1 MMILLFCGLSGAG
14 KSTLSEA
21 VRQRLTRMAV
31 PVEVLDGDEY
41 RSRMFTD
48 LGFSRQHRIENLR
61 RLGFIADKFAAH
73 GIVTII
79 SAISPYEEARRELAE
94 RYPDVKVIFVDCG
107 LDELR
112 RRDTK
117 GLYSL
122 AALPEG
128 SPEKLT
134 CLSGVNDPFQPPV
147 SPDLHVNTQH
157 TSIDDCCGQLCD
169 YVLRHVRKIG
179 REIGRQREGLRHAE

>member
-1 MMILLFCGLSGAG
+1 MILLFCGLSGAG
-14 KSTLSEA
+14 KSTLAGEVKKRLERLA
-21 VRQRLTRMAV
+21 VA
-31 PVEVLDGDEY
+31 VEVLDGDEY

-48 LGFSRQHRIENLR
+48 LGFSRQHRVENLR
-61 RLGFIADKFAAH
+61 RLGFIADKFASH

-79 SAISPYEEARRELAE
+79 SAISPYEEARRELAG
-94 RYPDVKVIFVDCG
+94 RYPDVKVVFVDCG

-128 SPEKLT
+128 SPDKLT
-134 CLSGVNDPFQPPV
+134 CLSGVNDPFEAPLA
-147 SPDLHVNTQH
+147 PDLHFDTQR
-157 TSIDDCCGQLCD
+157 SGIDACGAQLCD
-169 YVLRHVRKIG
+169 YVMRHAAPKN
-179 REIGRQREGLRHAE
+179 RQREGLRHAE

>member
-1 MMILLFCGLSGAG
+1 MILLFCGLSGAG
-14 KSTLSEA
+14 KSTLAGA
-21 VRQRLTRMAV
+21 VKKRLERMAV
-31 PVEVLDGDEY
+31 PVEVLDADEY

-48 LGFSRQHRIENLR
+48 LGFSRQHRIDNLR
-61 RLGFIADKFAAH
+61 RLGFIAGKFAAH

-94 RYPDVKVIFVDCG
+94 RYPGVKVVFVDCG

-117 GLYSL
+117 GLYAL

-128 SPEKLT
+128 SPEKVT
-134 CLSGVNDPFQPPV
+134 CLSGVNDPFEPPAA
-147 SPDLHVNTQH
+147 PDLHLNTQY
-157 TSIDDCCGQLCD
+157 SGIDACSGQLCD
-169 YVLRHVRKIG
+169 YVLRHAARRHG
-179 REIGRQREGLRHAE
+179 EGLRHAE

>member
-1 MMILLFCGLSGAG
+1 MKQFRNIFPFPAFPY
-14 KSTLSEA
+14 
-21 VRQRLTRMAV
+21 VV
-31 PVEVLDGDEY
+31 
-41 RSRMFTD
+41 
-48 LGFSRQHRIENLR
+48 ENLR

-79 SAISPYEEARRELAE
+79 SAISPYEEARRELVE
-94 RYPDVKVIFVDCG
+94 RHPDVRVVFIECG

-117 GLYSL
+117 GLYGL

-134 CLSGVNDPFQPPV
+134 CLSGVNDPFQPPAA
-147 SPDLHVNTQH
+147 PDLHFDTQH
-157 TSIDDCCGQLCD
+157 SGIDDCCGRLCD
-169 YVLRHVRKIG
+169 YVLRHRH
-179 REIGRQREGLRHAE
+179 REGLRHAE